1 MTAPKVYSTVV
12 LIIAMCC
19 AHSPAVGED
28 VTARARVDSTKY
40 LIGDWITVKV
50 DITHPKGASFRRL
63 VGDTLGG
70 FSVISR
76 DSLERISET
85 QTATKVVVAR
95 YDSGTALLPPIPFL
109 CTFAGDTAS
118 RIIATNPL
126 LFTVNTVKVDT
137 TQEIKDVKPPLSI
150 PLTLAEIALYL
161 GIFLAAA
168 AAAYVMYRYWKK
180 RKQKPAGE
188 AYVPPPRPAHLIALE
203 ELAVLKEKRLWQQ
216 GLIKQYY
223 SAVTEVVRRYFENRY
238 SIMALEQ
245 TTDEIM
251 EALRQHRH
259 AETIWEETELIL
271 RRADLVKFAKQQPG
285 IPEHEEMLTVV
296 YDIVDKT
303 KLVEALPS
311 TEKERRVPVDVVP

>member
-19 AHSPAVGED
+19 ARSSAVGED

-50 DITHPKGASFRRL
+50 EITHPKGASFRRL

-76 DSLERISET
+76 DSLEKISET
-85 QTATKVVVAR
+85 LTATRVVVAR

-126 LFTVNTVKVDT
+126 LFTVTTVKVDT

-150 PLTLAEIALYL
+150 PLTLAEIALFL
-161 GIFLAAA
+161 GIFLAVAA
-168 AAAYVMYRYWKK
+168 AVYALYRYWKK
-180 RKQKPAGE
+180 RKQKSAGE
-188 AYVPPPRPAHLIALE
+188 AYIPPPRPAHLIALE

-251 EALRQHRH
+251 GALRQHRH

-271 RRADLVKFAKQQPG
+271 RRADLVKFAKHQPG
-285 IPEHEEMLTVV
+285 IPEHEEMLNVV